1 MSLSLVIYAV
11 CLSVLLILTL
21 GIAYQAFFYLQKP
34 GSRTLGALIF
44 LLAVWSGF
52 YLFELTLPDYS
63 LKVLARKIAFLGML
77 FCGPLWFSF
86 VLRYVNQLE
95 RGVQKTKI
103 FWLYFPATILFIFG
117 LTNEL
122 HHWVWS
128 TIEQP
133 AGGWGE
139 LAIKYGPVFW
149 VGVALT
155 YAFIAAG
162 LIVYVRA
169 YAKLPLSIRP
179 QIYVIV
185 PGMALICAANL
196 IDLFKLYAFRFDPT
210 PVLSLAVILI
220 FAFGFF
226 RGGLFNLIPIAAP
239 RIVEHLK
246 DAIIVVD
253 LQDQITNLNK
263 ASLQILGL
271 SEAALGEN
279 FFEAF
284 PNAEALRK
292 YWQDAEADLLFKNK
306 VHARDFWH
314 EVQMTRLLNNEGQI
328 AGRVIVVKDRTKE
341 QTLLDAQLRR
351 SEQLSL
357 LEEAGREITNL
368 LSEEEILTKAVNSI
382 VERFG
387 YTQALIS
394 LLNENQALEIAAI
407 AGTQD
412 FGYRPGYAQEMGVGI
427 IGHVAETKQ
436 TYVCANIRNDPYY
449 FSSDLREGSAFGSPI
464 LDDEILLGVLYVES
478 APQTAFYEDDQRTL
492 QTLASYISSSLQR
505 ARLFAKTQAHLKV
518 ISTVQDVSRIIS
530 SSLDLEEIFKIFI
543 QILRDTFHYSHVSIY
558 LLDGDNLRLGV
569 QSGYAEMYENVHV
582 SQGIVGKTVRTRKT
596 QFVRDVQRDPHY
608 LTAAPDVR
616 SEICVPLL
624 KDDLVL
630 GAINVEAEHS
640 SPLTQADVELL
651 NTLASSIALAIDN
664 ARLHAQAKSAAM
676 TDTVTTLYNRRA
688 LEDALQ
694 TEVELSAKNNK
705 PLSLLMFDIDAF
717 KEYNDTW
724 GHPAA
729 DLRLKAIADLI
740 RANLR
745 KGDLAARYGGDEFA
759 IILPDTDAGGVIKFA
774 QRLLDSARRSAPAQT
789 EKMPF
794 VSGYTLS
801 IGIATYPQDGDTPSA
816 LLLAADQA
824 ELTAKRNGKNQ
835 IHRASDLHKP

>member
-1 MSLSLVIYAV
+1 
-11 CLSVLLILTL
+11 
-21 GIAYQAFFYLQKP
+21 
-34 GSRTLGALIF
+34 
-44 LLAVWSGF
+44 
-52 YLFELTLPDYS
+52 
-63 LKVLARKIAFLGML
+63 
-77 FCGPLWFSF
+77 
-86 VLRYVNQLE
+86 
-95 RGVQKTKI
+95 
-103 FWLYFPATILFIFG
+103 
-117 LTNEL
+117 
-122 HHWVWS
+122 
-128 TIEQP
+128 
-133 AGGWGE
+133 
-139 LAIKYGPVFW
+139 
-149 VGVALT
+149 
-155 YAFIAAG
+155 
-162 LIVYVRA
+162 
-169 YAKLPLSIRP
+169 
-179 QIYVIV
+179 
-185 PGMALICAANL
+185 
-196 IDLFKLYAFRFDPT
+196 
-210 PVLSLAVILI
+210 
-220 FAFGFF
+220 
-226 RGGLFNLIPIAAP
+226 
-239 RIVEHLK
+239 
-246 DAIIVVD
+246 
-253 LQDQITNLNK
+253 
-263 ASLQILGL
+263 
-271 SEAALGEN
+271 
-279 FFEAF
+279 
-284 PNAEALRK
+284 
-292 YWQDAEADLLFKNK
+292 
-306 VHARDFWH
+306 
-314 EVQMTRLLNNEGQI
+314 
-328 AGRVIVVKDRTKE
+328 
-341 QTLLDAQLRR
+341 
-351 SEQLSL
+351 
-357 LEEAGREITNL
+357 
-368 LSEEEILTKAVNSI
+368 
-382 VERFG
+382 
-387 YTQALIS
+387 
-394 LLNENQALEIAAI
+394 
-407 AGTQD
+407 
-412 FGYRPGYAQEMGVGI
+412 
-427 IGHVAETKQ
+427 
-436 TYVCANIRNDPYY
+436 
-449 FSSDLREGSAFGSPI
+449 
-464 LDDEILLGVLYVES
+464 EILLGVLYVES

-789 EKMPF
+789 EKTPF